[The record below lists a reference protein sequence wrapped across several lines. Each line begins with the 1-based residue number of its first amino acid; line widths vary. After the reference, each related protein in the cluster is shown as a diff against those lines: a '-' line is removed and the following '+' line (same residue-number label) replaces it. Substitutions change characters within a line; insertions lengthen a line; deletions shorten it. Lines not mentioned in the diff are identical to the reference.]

1 MVKHAAD
8 MPVEHRPNMRQGEGT
23 VTLTAAFQKGE
34 YDSRTRLF
42 SRITL
47 PAGASIGYHVH
58 EDEEEFFYFLS
69 GEGELNDNGTPKAV
83 RAGDASVTRS
93 GEGHGLCNTGKQPL
107 ELLAVI
113 ALCP

>member
-23 VTLTAAFQKGE
+23 VTLTAAFEKGE

-47 PAGASIGYHVH
+47 PVGASIGYHIH

-69 GEGELNDNGTPKAV
+69 GEGELNDNGIPKAV
-83 RAGDASVTRS
+83 KGGDASVTHN
-93 GEGHGLCNTGKQPL
+93 GEGHSLRNTGTQPL